1 VLVTCC
7 ALGPS
12 ALADDGPPP
21 VDTVPATVAPEMIPD
36 GVTIVGV
43 AVGGFAPAN
52 AYAAVRAVFER
63 PLTLVVQRHRV
74 LAAPD
79 ALGAVGFA
87 RQAVSAALHSAPGRR
102 VPLPVSVRPGPLRR
116 YLRVLAAKLDRA
128 PVDAR
133 LTLRR
138 GRPFV
143 TRDRRGARIDVE
155 QALMRISELLTAGR
169 RGSVTLPTRVLEP
182 HVTRLSFGPLIVI
195 HRGENRLD
203 LYRGDRLQRE
213 FHVATGQTSYPTPL
227 GAFSIVVKWKD
238 PWWYPPASPWAVGEK
253 PTPPGP
259 GNPLG
264 TRWMGLSAPGVGIH
278 GTSNSGSIGYS
289 LSHGC
294 IRMLIPQAEWLF
306 DQVDVGT
313 PVFIVAS

>member
-1 VLVTCC
+1 VV
-7 ALGPS
+7 
-12 ALADDGPPP
+12 
-21 VDTVPATVAPEMIPD
+21 PD
-36 GVTIVGV
+36 GVTIAGV
-43 AVGGFAPAN
+43 AVGGLAPVD
-52 AYAAVRAVFER
+52 AYAEVRAAFER
-63 PLTLVVQRHRV
+63 PLTLVFQRHRV

-87 RQAVSAALHSAPGRR
+87 ERAVSSALRSAPRTS

-116 YLRVLAAKLDRA
+116 YLRGLAAKLDRA

-133 LTLRR
+133 LILRKD
-138 GRPFV
+138 RPFV
-143 TRDRRGARIDVE
+143 IRDRLGARIDVE
-155 QALMRISELLTAGR
+155 QAHALISGLLTAGR
-169 RGSVTLPTRVLEP
+169 RGTLVLPTRVLKP
-182 HVTRLSFGPLIVI
+182 AVTRRSFGPLIVI
-195 HRGENRLD
+195 HRAGNRLD
-203 LYRGDRLQRE
+203 LYRADTLQRE

-278 GTSNSGSIGYS
+278 GTPNSGSIGYS

-306 DQVDVGT
+306 DHVEIGT
-313 PVFIVAS
+313 PVYIVPS